1 MKRGSG
7 CVLGVDKV
15 SVQRQREFSL
25 KMCDDEFWS
34 VQKGKKSP
42 VFFFL

>member
-25 KMCDDEFWS
+25 KMCDDEFW
-34 VQKGKKSP
+34 
-42 VFFFL
+42 